1 MLTQGFR
8 KFYGSITEVPKTIF
22 QQNVELLDGP
32 RFENCSLHPYFTKYT
47 LILCFSADFFPKLYK
62 FHGDGC
68 FSFETLRNF
77 MDYATMLAFPF
88 GMLRNFTDYTTMLV
102 LTFGMLRNFTDYAT
116 MLVLRVPK
124 GTNKVRKPIASV
136 PGRN

>member
-1 MLTQGFR
+1 
-8 KFYGSITEVPKTIF
+8 
-22 QQNVELLDGP
+22 
-32 RFENCSLHPYFTKYT
+32 
-47 LILCFSADFFPKLYK
+47 
-62 FHGDGC
+62 
-68 FSFETLRNF
+68 

-102 LTFGMLRNFTDYAT
+102 LTFGMLRNFTDYAK

-124 GTNKVRKPIASV
+124 ETNKVQKPIASV